1 VHDVHEPERLT
12 TRFDMKRMIR
22 RHAVRSLALGTALV
36 ALNAGF
42 ATAQEAPEHTYYV
55 YVGAESADLMHRI
68 AWGPDGATVH
78 QTTPV
83 GEIAVETEGPHGFN
97 TSRNGEYIYMTTGH
111 GVPDGKL
118 WKYHAGPDTLVGE
131 PTLLGWF
138 PATVDLTPDGLYA
151 FVANFNL
158 HGEMVPSTVS
168 VVYTPDMIEVDQIET
183 CVMPHGLRMA
193 PDGLHAWSNCMM
205 NDVTV
210 EIDTRTFEVSR
221 MFSVIPGEEGPIDLP
236 HRMSDGMADHMQSM
250 DHENMSMDDMAM
262 GDGMMEHGGLP
273 MSNVCSPTWAEPSVD
288 GSRLYVACNKA
299 DHIIEFDVES
309 GEMLRRFE
317 AGRAP
322 YNLDVTPDGRLLVA
336 TLKGGAAVEFFS
348 LETGESLATTPST
361 TTVTH
366 GLVISPDSRYA
377 FVSVEGVG
385 AEPGKVDIYDLRTF
399 ERVADVE
406 VGQQAGGITF
416 WRMETPEGD

>member
-1 VHDVHEPERLT
+1 
-12 TRFDMKRMIR
+12 MKRMIFPR
-22 RHAVRSLALGTALV
+22 AFRSFALGATMLSLAA
-36 ALNAGF
+36 ACAS
-42 ATAQEAPEHTYYV
+42 AQEAPDNTYYV

-68 AWGPDGATVH
+68 VWGPEGAAID

-97 TSRNGEYIYMTTGH
+97 TSRNGEFIYMTTGH

-118 WKYHAGPDTLVGE
+118 WKYHAGPDTLVGA

-158 HGEMVPSTVS
+158 HGEMVPSSVS

-205 NDVTV
+205 NDVAV

-221 MFSVIPGEEGPIDLP
+221 MLSVIPGDEGPIDLP
-236 HRMSDGMADHMQSM
+236 DSMSGDMGDPTPSM
-250 DHENMSMDDMAM
+250 DHSDMSVGDMSM
-262 GDGMMEHGGLP
+262 GDGAMEHGGLR

-299 DHIIEFDVES
+299 DHILEFDTDS
-309 GEMLRRFE
+309 GNMLRRFE

-348 LETGESLATTPST
+348 LESGQSLATTPST

-416 WRMETPEGD
+416 WRMEAPEGD